1 MRSAAI
7 PVTVLAGPG
16 DMPVAGSHVRCVR
29 ASATAGESLF
39 ASGRLSPR
47 AGCLCCS
54 VAGDLV
60 RELREL
66 HAHRIEGRIAPFER
80 VVVQAS
86 EDADLRPILA
96 ALAELPLVAARYAP
110 AAIVVVVASSAQVA
124 GEPGRAQLAMA
135 DRVIVRTGAWREAVA
150 TLNPGARVDVL
161 ATGLPAGWL
170 DTGPYRGS
178 PPRLVLPDPQS
189 ALAYRPIREGTAE
202 GIATCAWSCVEP
214 FAPGRLEPAVESV
227 VRTSGER
234 LLRMK
239 GLAWV
244 AGEAAPRAV
253 HAAGHTL
260 YPSAR
265 LPVQGPRERA
275 SRIAFA
281 GRGLE
286 EGRIASILD
295 SFLRR

>member
-7 PVTVLAGPG
+7 PVTVLAGPEDIRVG
-16 DMPVAGSHVRCVR
+16 GSDVRSVR

-39 ASGRLSPR
+39 AAGRLSAR

-54 VAGDLV
+54 VADDLV

-66 HAHRIEGRIAPFER
+66 HALRMDDRVEPFER
-80 VVVQAS
+80 VVVQAG
-86 EDADLRPILA
+86 EDADLRPIMA

-110 AAIVVVVASSAQVA
+110 AAIVVVVASAAQA
-124 GEPGRAQLAMA
+124 ASDAGRAQLAMA
-135 DRVIVRTGAWREAVA
+135 DRVILRSAAWRETVA
-150 TLNPGARVDVL
+150 TLNPGAKIDVL
-161 ATGLPAGWL
+161 AAGLPAGWL

-178 PPRLVLPDPQS
+178 PPRLAAPEPEG
-189 ALAYRPIREGTAE
+189 ALAYRPIGQGA
-202 GIATCAWSCVEP
+202 GDAIATCAWRAAEP
-214 FAPGRLEPAVESV
+214 FAPDRLEPAVESV
-227 VRTSGER
+227 VRAAGER

-239 GLAWV
+239 GVAWV
-244 AGEAAPRAV
+244 AGEEAPRAV
-253 HAAGHTL
+253 HAIGHTL
-260 YPSAR
+260 YPSTR
-265 LPVQGPRERA
+265 LPVAQPRDRA